1 MRRRI
6 VRGLRLALAVG
17 AAWVASPRVGAAQV
31 AVDALEIAL
40 PLHRKDRTPSTQ
52 TITVTNGGEVGTQ
65 VNISA
70 ADWDRSETGE
80 NRYAP
85 LGTMKQSCGAKVSVF
100 PSVLYLAPKESATI
114 RVRLDSAAV
123 GDEGCYTILFV
134 EAPKPRNTD
143 TPTGIRYS
151 VRYGVKVY
159 VEPDVAPSAE
169 IIDADALPP
178 VGPRGDSVAVSVLF
192 SNTGARQ
199 TLVHGVAEI
208 RRLDNS
214 VVQSVPI
221 AEFPTLPSAK
231 RRLIVGLP
239 RLPRGSYVVLV
250 MLDFG
255 GPEVAAAQIAVD
267 VP

>member
-6 VRGLRLALAVG
+6 VRGFHLALTVG
-17 AAWVASPRVGAAQV
+17 AVWAATPRTSVAQV
-31 AVDALEIAL
+31 AVDALELAL
-40 PLHRKDRTPSTQ
+40 PLHSSDRTSATQ
-52 TITVTNGGEVGTQ
+52 TITVTNGGDAGTQ

-70 ADWDRSETGE
+70 ADWDRSESGE

-85 LGTMKQSCGAKVSVF
+85 LGTMQQSCGAKVSVF
-100 PSVLYLAPKESATI
+100 PAVLYLEPKASATI
-114 RVRLDSAAV
+114 RVRLDSAAT
-123 GDEGCYTILFV
+123 GDAGCYTILFV
-134 EAPKPRNTD
+134 ETPKPLD
-143 TPTGIRYS
+143 SGASSSIHYS

-169 IIDADALPP
+169 IIDADVLAPSTL
-178 VGPRGDSVAVSVLF
+178 GADSLGVTVLF

-199 TLVHGVAEI
+199 AIAHGVAEI

-221 AEFPTLPSAK
+221 SDFPTLPGAR
-231 RRLIVGLP
+231 RRLNVGLP
-239 RLPRGSYVVLV
+239 SLPRGSYVVLV
-250 MLDFG
+250 MLDYG
-255 GPEVAAAQIAVD
+255 GLEVAAAQIAVD